1 MNNKKIPR
9 KIEVVITGKYNGYND
24 FFEKNK
30 TKIYSGILECF
41 ELLSTSNR
49 KTIKYVVAASTVS
62 ELVGSVDFITEF
74 LFRKSDFNILTDFVL
89 DHFEFT
95 EDYEKCQKIIDIKKV
110 LTNSNKSDKLE
121 ITNV

>member
-9 KIEVVITGKYNGYND
+9 SIEVVITGKYNGYND

-41 ELLSTSNR
+41 DLLSTSNR
-49 KTIKYVVAASTVS
+49 KTIKYLVSASTVS
-62 ELVGSVDFITEF
+62 ELVGSVDFTTEF
-74 LFRKSDFNILTDFVL
+74 LFRKSDSNILTDFVL
-89 DHFEFT
+89 DHFEFI
-95 EDYEKCQKIIDIKKV
+95 EDYEKCQKIIDIEKL

>member
-89 DHFEFT
+89 DHFEFI